1 MALLRSGTRSP
12 LAIVSLRY
20 FFRGRRR
27 EKMGSRRA
35 AGLAMMACRFGLL
48 LITILPFTV
57 FAQTAKPDA
66 HPFLVTMGEAW
77 SNPQPSA
84 GPINAMNC
92 VIIFPDG
99 QLHLEL
105 SRQEF
110 FAEKLDLRVYEASLN
125 GQELLALRDL
135 LNSDPIRQLRPF
147 DFFTPFLS
155 SEAHQ
160 ASVFSARISR
170 ADSRQQVGYFAP
182 EEGRTTGSP
191 SARREW
197 KESEV
202 VLRPLVQWFRELKTS
217 KPRAWRQVANSKANS
232 CEPQ

>member
-1 MALLRSGTRSP
+1 
-12 LAIVSLRY
+12 
-20 FFRGRRR
+20 
-27 EKMGSRRA
+27 
-35 AGLAMMACRFGLL
+35 MMACRFGLL

-110 FAEKLDLRVYEASLN
+110 FAEKPTSGSMKLLRM
-125 GQELLALRDL
+125 GK
-135 LNSDPIRQLRPF
+135 NSWLYAI
-147 DFFTPFLS
+147 
-155 SEAHQ
+155 
-160 ASVFSARISR
+160 
-170 ADSRQQVGYFAP
+170 Y
-182 EEGRTTGSP
+182 
-191 SARREW
+191 
-197 KESEV
+197 
-202 VLRPLVQWFRELKTS
+202 
-217 KPRAWRQVANSKANS
+217 
-232 CEPQ
+232 